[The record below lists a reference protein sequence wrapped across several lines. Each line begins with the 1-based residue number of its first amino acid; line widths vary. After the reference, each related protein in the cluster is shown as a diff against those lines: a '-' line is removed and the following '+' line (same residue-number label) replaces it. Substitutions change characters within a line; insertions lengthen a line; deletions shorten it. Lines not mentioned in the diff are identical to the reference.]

1 MKRYEGL
8 LRPLSRPAPWP
19 SRWVVVAT
27 AGQPVEVVGRERIRQ
42 TGLSR
47 WAMAVVSM
55 RGAEVLG
62 VERSAGSDPAGAW
75 QSLSTVAARQG
86 LTWTISPRALY
97 SWTLLGLWE
106 RLLLHDVAIANDSP
120 ARRRSGI
127 DRGLQ
132 REPGMLLVGDPPSAA
147 MLLIGPERRRVTWT
161 CARNYGWDVD
171 AESGELTAQV
181 DTLVEIIAATSA
193 ALERHQL
200 GGWCATVGAMSLRSW
215 RSQHMGECLYVD
227 EHERAEALLRRAT
240 VGGRVTVSANGTT
253 VNRAWHC
260 DTRGGYGHISYGE
273 SMPTGLRRVCHGQGV
288 SPTSLGERAASC
300 CAQVHL
306 RRGQKRYPVRT
317 EEGVEYPDGP
327 CETVLCGPELADAIT
342 RGLVSKIGEYCE
354 YRMGSPLRGY
364 QLACYQM
371 RCAAE
376 SRAERAVAVLAKGLA
391 VSVIGKLH
399 SYAELWEECVPDYND
414 PICGTWY
421 GPDGKGG
428 QTEYRA
434 VAGSVSRKRRAGLS
448 AHAIPA
454 LPLWVWSYG
463 RLRLLRCIEVAGSD
477 NVLYAHTDGLV
488 VTERGFANL
497 SLQGRIK
504 ENEWGQLRLV
514 AGPVECEILGPHC
527 VRIGEE
533 VIQPGAPRDQRGQ
546 EYAEN
551 GYWFRRP
558 FQGGNGPWMESTWE
572 EQCRYSEESD

>member
-19 SRWVVVAT
+19 SRWVIVAT

-47 WAMAVVSM
+47 WAMAVLTM

-62 VERSAGSDPAGAW
+62 VERSTGSDPSGAW

-86 LTWTISPRALY
+86 LTWVISPRALY

-106 RLLLHDVAIANDSP
+106 RLLLRDVAIANDSP

-147 MLLIGPERRRVTWT
+147 SLLIGPERRRVTWT
-161 CARNYGWDVD
+161 CARNYGWDID
-171 AESGELTAQV
+171 AENGELTTQV
-181 DTLVEIIAATSA
+181 DTLVEIIAAASA
-193 ALERHQL
+193 ALKRHQL
-200 GGWCATVGAMSLRSW
+200 GGWCATVGAMSLRAW

-227 EHERAEALLRRAT
+227 GHERAREIGIAAT
-240 VGGRVTVSANGTT
+240 FGGRTFCAEGNGARANCYH
-253 VNRAWHC
+253 V
-260 DTRGGYGHISYGE
+260 DTRGGYGYIGFRYAL
-273 SMPTGLRRVCHGQGV
+273 PTGLRYSAQGNAKGKLPHSREWECRIARVRLSYGQG
-288 SPTSLGERAASC
+288 
-300 CAQVHL
+300 
-306 RRGQKRYPVRT
+306 RYPVRT
-317 EEGVEYPDGP
+317 EDGVEYPDGP

-342 RGLVSKIGEYCE
+342 RGLVSEIGEYCE
-354 YRMGSPLRGY
+354 YRMGNPLRGY
-364 QLACYQM
+364 QLACYSM
-371 RCAAE
+371 RCEAE
-376 SRAERAVAVLAKGLA
+376 SSGQRAVAVLAKGLA

-399 SYAELWEECVPDYND
+399 SYSELWEECIPDYND

-434 VAGSVSRKRRAGLS
+434 VAGSVARKRRAGLS

-463 RLRLLRCIEVAGSD
+463 RLRLLRCIEVAGE
-477 NVLYAHTDGLV
+477 NEVLYAHTDGLV
-488 VTERGFANL
+488 CTHAGFERLRDTGL
-497 SLQGRIK
+497 IQD
-504 ENEWGQLRLV
+504 NEWGQLRLV

-533 VIQPGAPRDQRGQ
+533 VIQPGAPKDQRGQ

-558 FQGGNGPWMESTWE
+558 FQGGKGPWMESTWE
-572 EQCRYSEESD
+572 EEYRGDNND